1 MDISKALTQ
10 IGNVLSLFGED
21 SPDVFKFEHVL
32 HERLE
37 MFALTE
43 EGMQLIEVGFPRG
56 FALGAEHRH

>member
-1 MDISKALTQ
+1 MSRPLTQ
-10 IGNVLSLFGED
+10 IGNILSLFGKD
-21 SPDVFKFEHVL
+21 GPDVLKFEHVL

-43 EGMQLIEVGFPRG
+43 ERMQLIEVGLPRG

>member
-1 MDISKALTQ
+1 MSRPLTQ

-21 SPDVFKFEHVL
+21 SPDVFKLQHVL

-37 MFALTE
+37 MSALME
-43 EGMQLIEVGFPRG
+43 ERMQLIEVGLPRG